1 MTREETE
8 RHIATWVYYTYR
20 DNKNLPKCIQK
31 DLDRAKEILGVDE
44 EVESGWLKSF
54 LKYVRM

>member
-20 DNKNLPKCIQK
+20 YNDNLPKGVQK
-31 DLDRAKEILGVDE
+31 DLDRAKEILGIDE